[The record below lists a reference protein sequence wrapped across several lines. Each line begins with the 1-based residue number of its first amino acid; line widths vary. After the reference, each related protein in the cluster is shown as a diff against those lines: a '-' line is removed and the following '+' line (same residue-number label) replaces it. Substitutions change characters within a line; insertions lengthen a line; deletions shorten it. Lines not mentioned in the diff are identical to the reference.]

1 MAKEVITLSCCNV
14 VRLRNGLVG
23 VVACFGDTP
32 SWLIFKAYIN
42 PLNKYDGELK
52 HKNSNYDIMEVY
64 DGSTIEDVNNVFKA
78 HFTTDELPLLWK
90 REEE

>member
-1 MAKEVITLSCCNV
+1 M
-14 VRLRNGLVG
+14 RNGLVG
-23 VVACFGDTP
+23 VVAYFGDKP

-64 DGSTIEDVNNVFKA
+64 DGSTIEDVNNVFKTS
-78 HFTTDELPLLWK
+78 FTTDELPLVWK